1 MIIVL
6 GNTKGG
12 VGKST
17 LTLSLANYL
26 TQEHSKKLLVLDLDF
41 KQSLVENAQK
51 TKILE
56 ITPLYSILSKQQ
68 YSQETLNMC
77 SGDSQQHLIV
87 DLPSYLDDKVHYCYL
102 SKAELIICPF
112 AYDEFTVKATLLFAL
127 LTIKINPLTPI
138 VFLPNRIKKNT
149 FIESKQEI
157 DKVLSGFGHICPA
170 IHDKIDFQ
178 RISNVHTPATLLSTL
193 LPVLDH
199 IYENFLDNK
208 KLKTQ

>member
-41 KQSLVENAQK
+41 KQSLVEIAQK

-68 YSQETLNMC
+68 YCQEILNRC
-77 SGDSQQHLIV
+77 SGDSHQHLIV
-87 DLPSYLDDKVHYCYL
+87 DLPSYLDDKVHYCCL
-102 SKAELIICPF
+102 SMAELILCPF
-112 AYDEFTVKATLLFAL
+112 AYDEFSVKATLLFAL
-127 LTIKINPLTPI
+127 LTIKINPLASI

-157 DKVLSGFGHICPA
+157 DKVLSGFGPICPA
-170 IHDKIDFQ
+170 LDDKIDFQ
-178 RISNVHTPATLLSTL
+178 RISNVHTPATLLTSL

-199 IYENFLDNK
+199 IYENYLDHKN
-208 KLKTQ
+208 

>member
-17 LTLSLANYL
+17 LSLSLANYL
-26 TQEHSKKLLVLDLDF
+26 TQEHRKKLLVLDLDF
-41 KQSLVENAQK
+41 KQSLVEIAQK

-56 ITPLYSILSKQQ
+56 IAPLYSILSKQQ
-68 YSQETLNMC
+68 YCQKILNRC
-77 SGDSQQHLIV
+77 SGDSQQHVIV
-87 DLPSYLDDKVHYCYL
+87 DLPGYLDDKVHYSCL
-102 SKAELIICPF
+102 GSAELIICPYS
-112 AYDEFTVKATLLFAL
+112 YDEFTVKATLLFAIL
-127 LTIKINPLTPI
+127 ALKINPLAPI

-157 DKVLSGFGHICPA
+157 DQVLSGFGKVCPA
-170 IHDKIDFQ
+170 LDDKIDFQ
-178 RISNVHTPATLLSTL
+178 RISNVHTPATLLGVL

-199 IYENFLDNK
+199 IYENYLDNK
-208 KLKTQ
+208 N